1 MPLRHSVISF
11 TSNVRRFTY
20 LILIL
25 SKQLPS
31 EAFLNHYVEE
41 AETMVIAAPEGPRNK
56 EENYLQ
62 IELSSLGIECKR
74 KNEINDKEELEGL
87 TTAIK

>member
-1 MPLRHSVISF
+1 
-11 TSNVRRFTY
+11 
-20 LILIL
+20 
-25 SKQLPS
+25 
-31 EAFLNHYVEE
+31 
-41 AETMVIAAPEGPRNK
+41 MVIAAPEGPRNK

-87 TTAIK
+87 TTAIKEVYFQDYKTAYNDSDREIDKSHFDYII